1 MQLNCGYDPIVGA
14 DHVRDSAL
22 ANKEALPG
30 APACHDPELAVQG
43 RLIAGMARLYGPTRC
58 CKPFLASTEVRFAR
72 LYPALESALC
82 RSHYEMCCHCPDLIH
97 GLDGQ
102 SGQAGFNDSI

>member
-1 MQLNCGYDPIVGA
+1 MSAGKYSA
-14 DHVRDSAL
+14 DR
-22 ANKEALPG
+22 G
-30 APACHDPELAVQG
+30 
-43 RLIAGMARLYGPTRC
+43 IAGMARLYGPTRC